1 MYNTYTYNLSKDT
14 TMNVNLNLID
24 CFEDVGVQDDINK
37 ILDDINSKFIQSL
50 QPVQEPV
57 QCTDRFSTGR
67 FSKYKKEPTRLST
80 YKKRI

>member
-50 QPVQEPV
+50 EPVQEPIQEPV
-57 QCTDRFSTGR
+57 RFSTDR

>member
-24 CFEDVGVQDDINK
+24 CFEDVGVEDDINK

-50 QPVQEPV
+50 EEKEEPVQEPV
-57 QCTDRFSTGR
+57 QCTDR

>member
-1 MYNTYTYNLSKDT
+1 MYNTYTYNLSKDI

-24 CFEDVGVQDDINK
+24 CFEDVGVEDDINK

-57 QCTDRFSTGR
+57 QEPVRCTGR